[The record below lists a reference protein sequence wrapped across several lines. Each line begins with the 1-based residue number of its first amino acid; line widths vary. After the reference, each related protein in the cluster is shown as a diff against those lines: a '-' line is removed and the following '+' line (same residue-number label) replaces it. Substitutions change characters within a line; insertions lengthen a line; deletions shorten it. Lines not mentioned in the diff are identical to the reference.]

1 MPIVEAGG
9 HSFQYMEVDGEGPT
23 VLLLCS
29 TGLDSKQW
37 KGLIPHLEGR
47 RVPLPPLPLLSR
59 NGWLEGRGR
68 DRLLD
73 GLPRVRSAS
82 AG

>member
-29 TGLDSKQW
+29 TGIGFQAV
-37 KGLIPHLEGR
+37 EGTYPPLGGEEG
-47 RVPLPPLPLLSR
+47 PLPPLPLLSR